1 MPKIEKLNNFIASK
15 GTVLIDKA
23 GDCISKYLPLIAFL
37 SFLYL
42 ILFVIIPGVFNGILS
57 P

>member
-1 MPKIEKLNNFIASK
+1 MGIEKLNNFIESK
-15 GTVLIDKA
+15 GTVSIDKA
-23 GDCISKYLPLIAFL
+23 GNLIAKYLPLIAFL